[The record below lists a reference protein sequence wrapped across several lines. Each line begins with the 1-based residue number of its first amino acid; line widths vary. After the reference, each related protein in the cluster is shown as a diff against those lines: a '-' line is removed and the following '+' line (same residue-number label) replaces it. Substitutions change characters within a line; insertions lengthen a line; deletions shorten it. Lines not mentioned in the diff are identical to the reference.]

1 MEYLQQHL
9 KYLFNELEYAYNKQD
24 FEKFNRLRRQL
35 TELREMLNY
44 YEGYELK
51 LKNKSSINK

>member
-9 KYLFNELEYAYNKQD
+9 KYLFNELEYAYKKQD

-35 TELREMLNY
+35 IELREMLNY

-51 LKNKSSINK
+51 FKNKSPNIK